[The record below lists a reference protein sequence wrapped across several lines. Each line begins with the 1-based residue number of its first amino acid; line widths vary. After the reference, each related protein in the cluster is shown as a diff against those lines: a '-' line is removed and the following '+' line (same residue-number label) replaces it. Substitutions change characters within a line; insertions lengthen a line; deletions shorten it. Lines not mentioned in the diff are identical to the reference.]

1 MLPVCDA
8 ATDVPVACETKTF
21 IVANR
26 LPVEFDANEGWR
38 PSPGGL
44 VSALEPALEGR
55 RTVWVG
61 WRGGATTEDKEG
73 HLSGIPP
80 QLPHSEVIEVPMTA
94 QEVGDFYDGVCNS
107 AFWPLYHDVD
117 LEPVFRDDEFQVYR
131 KINRRFADCVAM
143 NAPLGSSV
151 WVHDYHLQLVP
162 ALLRHARPDLKIG
175 FFLHIPFPSVLHFDS
190 MPWKESVLEGIL
202 GAELIGFQTALSAE
216 RFMEEACLR
225 AQATREDSGLM
236 LGESSGRRKVTV
248 GVFPV
253 GPACERFASLATAPA
268 VKDAAARIRAEFD
281 LPELVLLGVDRLDY
295 TKGIDL
301 RIRAVA
307 SVLSSDEFR
316 QRQIQ
321 FIQVAMPTRSNLKA
335 YQNLRSTVEDTLHS
349 ANQRLAAHG
358 LRPIHYIHQ
367 ALPTDQVVALFV
379 AADLML
385 VTSLAD
391 GMNLV
396 SKEYVACR
404 VQGSGRLVL
413 SLTTGAAAQL
423 GDAWLVD
430 AYDIED
436 LKRGIRDALRA
447 TPSEACER
455 MERLRKVVFNS
466 DAKFWADSFLD
477 RLCSGK

>member
-1 MLPVCDA
+1 
-8 ATDVPVACETKTF
+8 
-21 IVANR
+21 
-26 LPVEFDANEGWR
+26 
-38 PSPGGL
+38 
-44 VSALEPALEGR
+44 
-55 RTVWVG
+55 
-61 WRGGATTEDKEG
+61 
-73 HLSGIPP
+73 
-80 QLPHSEVIEVPMTA
+80 
-94 QEVGDFYDGVCNS
+94 
-107 AFWPLYHDVD
+107 
-117 LEPVFRDDEFQVYR
+117 
-131 KINRRFADCVAM
+131 
-143 NAPLGSSV
+143 
-151 WVHDYHLQLVP
+151 
-162 ALLRHARPDLKIG
+162 
-175 FFLHIPFPSVLHFDS
+175 
-190 MPWKESVLEGIL
+190 
-202 GAELIGFQTALSAE
+202 
-216 RFMEEACLR
+216 
-225 AQATREDSGLM
+225 
-236 LGESSGRRKVTV
+236 
-248 GVFPV
+248 
-253 GPACERFASLATAPA
+253 
-268 VKDAAARIRAEFD
+268 
-281 LPELVLLGVDRLDY
+281 
-295 TKGIDL
+295 
-301 RIRAVA
+301 
-307 SVLSSDEFR
+307 
-316 QRQIQ
+316 
-321 FIQVAMPTRSNLKA
+321 MPTRSNLKA